1 LHRAVR
7 AALLSPSDMTET
19 LTSRNNPEIITL
31 RPSRGWSALNLR
43 DLWAYKEL
51 IYFMT
56 WRDVIVRYK
65 QTVLGFAWAIINP
78 LINMIV
84 LQVVFGGFAG
94 MEPEGGVPGPLFRFA
109 AVLPWG
115 LFSGALNAAG
125 RSMLSNRSILTK
137 VYFPRLIIPLSS
149 VLSGLVDF
157 AISFVVLLGMMLYWG
172 VMPSLK
178 LLALPLII
186 FMALITALGAG
197 LWFSALNVLYRDVG
211 YVLPVLTQ
219 LLLFI
224 SPVGYST
231 GTVSIQ
237 WQWLY
242 ALNPMVGVIE
252 SFRWSVLGTV
262 PSDSLPLWTL
272 VAISSS
278 VSFLLLITG
287 LFYFRRMERTFADM
301 V

>member
-1 LHRAVR
+1 MTDTSL
-7 AALLSPSDMTET
+7 PSQSVPDTV
-19 LTSRNNPEIITL
+19 LI
-31 RPSRGWSALNLR
+31 RPSQGWASLNLH
-43 DLWAYKEL
+43 DLWVYREL
-51 IYFMT
+51 IFFLT

-84 LQVVFGGFAG
+84 LQVVFGNFAG
-94 MEPEGGVPGPLFRFA
+94 MGTEGGIPGPIFRFV

-115 LFSGALNAAG
+115 LFSTALGSAG

-149 VLSGLVDF
+149 VLGGLVDF
-157 AISFVVLLGMMLYWG
+157 GISFIFLIGLMLFFG
-172 VMPSLK
+172 VKPSIG

-186 FMALITALGAG
+186 LLALVAALGIG
-197 LWFSALNVLYRDVG
+197 LWLSALNVLYRDVG

-231 GTVSIQ
+231 SQVPIHLQ
-237 WQWLY
+237 PIY
-242 ALNPMVGVIE
+242 ALNPVVGVVE
-252 SFRWSVLGTV
+252 SFRWAVLGTV
-262 PSDSLPLWTL
+262 PSDSLPLFVL
-272 VAISSS
+272 VGISMA
-278 VSFLLLITG
+278 VAVFLLITG
-287 LFYFRRMERTFADM
+287 MFYFRRMERSFADM

>member
-1 LHRAVR
+1 MTYSS
-7 AALLSPSDMTET
+7 LSPRVQPET
-19 LTSRNNPEIITL
+19 ILL
-31 RPSRGWSALNLR
+31 RPSRGWSALNLG
-43 DLWAYKEL
+43 DLWGYREL

-65 QTVLGFAWAIINP
+65 QTVLGAAWAIINP
-78 LINMIV
+78 LVNMIV
-84 LQVVFGGFAG
+84 LQVVFGDFAG
-94 MEPEGGVPGPLFRFA
+94 MQAEGGIPGPLFRFA

-115 LFSGALNAAG
+115 LFSGALGSAG
-125 RSMLSNRSILTK
+125 RSMLTNRSILTK

-157 AISFVVLLGMMLYWG
+157 GISFIVLVGMLLYWG
-172 VMPSLK
+172 VKPTPGM
-178 LLALPLII
+178 LALPLIVLL
-186 FMALITALGAG
+186 ALIAALGLG

-231 GTVSIQ
+231 GKVPINLQ
-237 WQWLY
+237 YLY
-242 ALNPMVGVIE
+242 AMNPVVGVVE
-252 SFRWSVLGTV
+252 SFRWATLGTV
-262 PSDSLPLWTL
+262 PSDSLPLVTL
-272 VAISSS
+272 VAISSA
-278 VSFLLLITG
+278 VAVFLLVSG

>member
-1 LHRAVR
+1 
-7 AALLSPSDMTET
+7 MTEAT
-19 LTSRNNPEIITL
+19 KPTPETIFL

-43 DLWAYKEL
+43 DLWVYREL
-51 IYFMT
+51 IYFLT

-84 LQVVFGGFAG
+84 LQVVFGSFAG
-94 MEPEGGVPGPLFRFA
+94 METEGGLPGPIFRFA

-115 LFSGALNAAG
+115 LFSGALGSAG

-157 AISFVVLLGMMLYWG
+157 GISFLVLIGMMLYWG
-172 VMPSLK
+172 VTPTIGMLT
-178 LLALPLII
+178 LPLII
-186 FMALITALGAG
+186 LLALVTALGVG
-197 LWFSALNVLYRDVG
+197 LWLSALNVLYRDVG

-231 GTVSIQ
+231 GTVPQSLQ
-237 WQWLY
+237 YFY
-242 ALNPMVGVIE
+242 AMNPVVGVVE
-252 SFRWSVLGTV
+252 GFRWAMLGTV
-262 PSDSLPLWTL
+262 PSDSLPLWVL
-272 VAISSS
+272 IAISSS
-278 VSFLLLITG
+278 VAVILLI
-287 LFYFRRMERTFADM
+287 
-301 V
+301 

>member
-1 LHRAVR
+1 MAESSITSKPV
-7 AALLSPSDMTET
+7 PET
-19 LTSRNNPEIITL
+19 IIL
-31 RPSRGWSALNLR
+31 RSSHGWSALNLR
-43 DLWAYKEL
+43 DLWAYREL
-51 IYFMT
+51 IFFLT

-65 QTVLGFAWAIINP
+65 QTILGAAWAIINP
-78 LINMIV
+78 LINMLV
-84 LQVVFGGFAG
+84 LQVVFGNFAG
-94 MEPEGGVPGPLFRFA
+94 MEPEGDIPGPLFRFA
-109 AVLPWG
+109 SVLPWG
-115 LFSGALNAAG
+115 LFAGALNAAG

-157 AISFVVLLGMMLYWG
+157 AIGFVVLLGMMLYWG
-172 VMPSLK
+172 VLPSLR
-178 LLALPLII
+178 LFALPLII
-186 FMALITALGAG
+186 LLALITALGTG

-231 GTVSIQ
+231 GDAPIQ

-252 SFRWSVLGTV
+252 SFRWAALGTV
-262 PSDSLPLWTL
+262 PGDSLPLWAL
-272 VAISSS
+272 VAISTA
-278 VSFLLLITG
+278 VAVFLLITG

>member
-1 LHRAVR
+1 MAED
-7 AALLSPSDMTET
+7 SNPP
-19 LTSRNNPEIITL
+19 PEIITL

-51 IYFMT
+51 IYFLT

-65 QTVLGFAWAIINP
+65 QTVLGFAWAVINP
-78 LINMIV
+78 LINMLV
-84 LQVVFGGFAG
+84 LQVVFGNFAG

-109 AVLPWG
+109 SVLPWG
-115 LFSGALNAAG
+115 LFAGALNSAG

-137 VYFPRLIIPLSS
+137 VYFPRLIIPMSS
-149 VLSGLVDF
+149 VLGGLVDF
-157 AISFVVLLGMMLYWG
+157 SIGFVVLLGMMVYWG
-172 VMPSLK
+172 VLPSWQILT
-178 LLALPLII
+178 LPLII
-186 FMALITALGAG
+186 LFALITALGAG

-211 YVLPVLTQ
+211 YILPVLTQ

-231 GTVSIQ
+231 GDVSAQ

-242 ALNPMVGVIE
+242 ALNPIVGVIE
-252 SFRWSVLGTV
+252 SFRWAVLGTV
-262 PSDSLPLWTL
+262 PSNSLPLWNL
-272 VAISSS
+272 VAISAS
-278 VSFLLLITG
+278 VSVFLLVTG

>member
-1 LHRAVR
+1 
-7 AALLSPSDMTET
+7 MTEST
-19 LTSRNNPEIITL
+19 ITSKPVPETIIL

-43 DLWAYKEL
+43 DLWAYREL
-51 IYFMT
+51 ILFLT

-65 QTVLGFAWAIINP
+65 QTILGAAWAVLNP

-84 LQVVFGGFAG
+84 LQVVFGNFAG
-94 MEPEGGVPGPLFRFA
+94 MKPEGNIPGPLFRFA
-109 AVLPWG
+109 SVLPWG

-157 AISFVVLLGMMLYWG
+157 AIGFVVLLGMMLYWG
-172 VMPSLK
+172 VVPSLR
-178 LLALPLII
+178 LLTLPLII
-186 FMALITALGAG
+186 LLALITALGTG

-211 YVLPVLTQ
+211 YILPVLTQ

-231 GTVSIQ
+231 GDVSIQ

-252 SFRWSVLGTV
+252 GFRWALLGTDTAPGKMIV
-262 PSDSLPLWTL
+262 ASSLAAA
-272 VAISSS
+272 V
-278 VSFLLLITG
+278 LLTSG
-287 LFYFRRMERTFADM
+287 AFYFRRMERTFADLA
-301 V
+301 

>member
-1 LHRAVR
+1 MSTSSQFTQNEIETINLK
-7 AALLSPSDMTET
+7 PSK
-19 LTSRNNPEIITL
+19 
-31 RPSRGWSALNLR
+31 GWSALNLR
-43 DLWAYKEL
+43 DLWHYREL
-51 IYFMT
+51 IYFLT

-65 QTVLGFAWAIINP
+65 QTVLGAAWAVINP
-78 LINMIV
+78 LINMLV
-84 LQVVFGGFAG
+84 LQVVFGDFAG
-94 MEPEGGVPGPLFRFA
+94 MSTEGGLPGPLFRFA

-115 LFSGALNAAG
+115 LFSGALGSAG
-125 RSMLSNRSILTK
+125 RSMLTNRSILTK

-157 AISFVVLLGMMLYWG
+157 GISFLVLVGMLIYWG
-172 VMPSLK
+172 VLPGLNILILPLIV
-178 LLALPLII
+178 LLALIS
-186 FMALITALGAG
+186 ALGLG

-231 GTVSIQ
+231 GKVPINLQ
-237 WQWLY
+237 YIY
-242 ALNPMVGVIE
+242 ALNPVVGVVE
-252 SFRWSVLGTV
+252 SFRWVTLGTV
-262 PSDSLPLWTL
+262 PSDSLPLGIL
-272 VAISSS
+272 VGISST
-278 VSFLLLITG
+278 VAVFLLISG